1 MITAEKEKADSAFY
15 YEVCLLR
22 LLREMG
28 YLDEKALDGIVQIA
42 AKDYG
47 TSLLLDKT
55 FLCLN

>member
-22 LLREMG
+22 LLGEMG